1 MLKICLRQ
9 ILYNIVRSFHSDS
22 KVAFKCNGKVFDLF
36 MIKIK
41 SKQDSMLSLFLF
53 FGFILYAVKACLCSS
68 TITVTIHTRFSD
80 AYSILYV
87 LKRSGA
93 LEKL

>member
-41 SKQDSMLSLFLF
+41 SKQDYILSLFLF
-53 FGFILYAVKACLCSS
+53 LVLYYML
-68 TITVTIHTRFSD
+68 
-80 AYSILYV
+80 
-87 LKRSGA
+87 LKHVYA
-93 LEKL
+93 HQL